1 MKRHITEM
9 NTQAHKMA
17 KELLLSLED
26 LIQQTEDNSM
36 LERKLRSDQTE
47 YEEVNHQEALA
58 KLELAN
64 KYLKL
69 AHTFITEID
78 DAVITEVMR

>member
-1 MKRHITEM
+1 MKRRITEM

-36 LERKLRSDQTE
+36 LNRKLRSDQTE
-47 YEEVNHQEALA
+47 HEEVNHREALA

-64 KYLKL
+64 KHLKL
-69 AHTFITEID
+69 AHTFITDID
-78 DAVITEVMR
+78 NAVKIEVMR